1 MFRNIVCILLTA
13 LFFFPL
19 NFASA
24 QDEANIREELNR
36 GTVSIITGGTEH
48 VSNTDMALVSEM
60 ADVLDARNELR
71 VLPVIG
77 FGSVQNVRDLL
88 YLKGIDIGM
97 VHSDV
102 FTYLQQR
109 NLYPT
114 AEQKLRYIVNLYDEL
129 FHVVARQDIR
139 DVKQLSGKKVV
150 VGKPNS
156 GSETSAHTLFTILG
170 IKPVYVHYDWKTGFE
185 KVRSGEA
192 AAMVYPTPKPSKF
205 LQQANGEGLHFLE
218 LPVTKKLLQTYYPT
232 ELSSEDYPNLVPP
245 GKRVQTLQF
254 GALLAVFNWQSKT
267 QRYAKVSKF
276 VERFLDNLDNFK
288 KSPRHPRWQ
297 KLDINSTLPGWKRFQ
312 PVQDW
317 LAANARRPAN
327 ARQSAVSGDPVT
339 KQFEA
344 FLAYVRS
351 KGGQRDVKG
360 DELIEMFIEFQEW
373 QKHSAPKKVVRS
385 PAQRRTARKKPV
397 GLPTQSQAAGQKRV
411 KR

>member
-1 MFRNIVCILLTA
+1 MFRNLVCMA
-13 LFFFPL
+13 LSALIFFPL

-36 GTVSIITGGTEH
+36 GTVSIITGATEH
-48 VSNTDMALVSEM
+48 VSNTDMPLVSEM
-60 ADVLDARNELR
+60 ADVLDERNELR
-71 VLPVIG
+71 VLRVIG
-77 FGSVQNVRDLL
+77 SGSVQNVRDLL
-88 YLKGIDIGM
+88 YLKGIDIAM

-170 IKPVYVHYDWKTGFE
+170 VKPVYVHYDWKTALE

-192 AAMVYPTPKPSKF
+192 AAMVYPTPKPSRF
-205 LQQANGEGLHFLE
+205 LQQTDGEGLHFLE
-218 LPVTKKLLQTYYPT
+218 LPFNKELLKTYYPT
-232 ELSSEDYPNLVPP
+232 VLSSKDYPNLVPP
-245 GKRVQTLQF
+245 GQQVETLQF
-254 GALLAVFNWQSKT
+254 GALMAVYNWQSKT

-288 KSPRHPRWQ
+288 KPSRHPRWQ
-297 KLDINSTLPGWKRFQ
+297 KLDINSTLPGWKRYQ

-317 LAANARRPAN
+317 LAANARRPAK
-327 ARQSAVSGDPVT
+327 ARQSGDSGDPVT
-339 KQFEA
+339 KQFEG
-344 FLAYVRS
+344 FLAYMRS
-351 KGGQRDVKG
+351 KGGQSDAKG
-360 DELIEMFIEFQEW
+360 DELIKMFKEFQEW
-373 QKHSAPKKVVRS
+373 QKRSPPKKGVS
-385 PAQRRTARKKPV
+385 PPAQRRATARQPV
-397 GLPTQSQAAGQKRV
+397 EPPIQIQEAGQ
-411 KR
+411 